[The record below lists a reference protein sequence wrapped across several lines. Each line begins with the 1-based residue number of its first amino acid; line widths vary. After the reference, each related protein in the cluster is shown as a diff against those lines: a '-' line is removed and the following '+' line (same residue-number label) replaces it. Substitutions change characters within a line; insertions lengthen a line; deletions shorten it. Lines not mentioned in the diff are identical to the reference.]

1 MCVQSTIF
9 HLQSHNWRPTHKDTV
24 YDATTASNNSFFV
37 ARTVNS
43 EYMRRT
49 ENREG
54 LVANLHYN
62 RTKRLFIQCVGIQVT
77 LSDYYSLSSPPTL
90 LAFCC
95 LCNTASRTTY
105 PCSSVL
111 QDNDERPDF
120 SSPPVAR
127 QVRSNIQH
135 AQQENRQLYYS
146 NDLNTYWVI

>member
-1 MCVQSTIF
+1 MYKVQFFIF
-9 HLQSHNWRPTHKDTV
+9 NLTTGDQLTKIQYMMLQLLLIIH
-24 YDATTASNNSFFV
+24 FFV

-90 LAFCC
+90 
-95 LCNTASRTTY
+95 
-105 PCSSVL
+105 
-111 QDNDERPDF
+111 
-120 SSPPVAR
+120 
-127 QVRSNIQH
+127 
-135 AQQENRQLYYS
+135 
-146 NDLNTYWVI
+146 